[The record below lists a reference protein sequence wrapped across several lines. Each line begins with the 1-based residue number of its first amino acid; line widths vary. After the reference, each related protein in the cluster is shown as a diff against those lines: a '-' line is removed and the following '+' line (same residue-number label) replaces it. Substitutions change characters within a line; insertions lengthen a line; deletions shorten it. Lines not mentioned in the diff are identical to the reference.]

1 MRKEKLV
8 QENLYSLNFYLKN
21 DLISCFVTCSSIP
34 KNTFAL
40 VASSM
45 SYMKWFSIVLIV
57 LVQHTYGQ
65 ESISEFQAKQAVY
78 HIVQYSGLL
87 PNFTVRENEEVTT
100 AIAYIKDKKRYIE
113 YNPAV
118 MESLMDSTKTDWA
131 MISILAHEIAHHLL
145 GHTLAPKLL
154 SPGDELAC
162 DRYSGFILQ
171 RMGATLDESVAA
183 IQVAGSAQGTK
194 THPPR
199 EARVHAISQGWN
211 ESLNQLES
219 KIQGIAPADKIYV
232 LSLRFDG
239 DENLYYVD
247 DASNVLWYN
256 EFAQPILLGK
266 MVEVTLGD
274 YRYEIVWEGQKFY
287 VDRHN
292 KIWNMT
298 TYNVMLKVGKVEILG
313 TEK

>member
-1 MRKEKLV
+1 MCACRSSRSLMR
-8 QENLYSLNFYLKN
+8 
-21 DLISCFVTCSSIP
+21 
-34 KNTFAL
+34 
-40 VASSM
+40 
-45 SYMKWFSIVLIV
+45 WFIIVLIAFV
-57 LVQHTYGQ
+57 HQAHGQ
-65 ESISEFQAKQAVY
+65 ETISEFQAKQAVY

-118 MESLMDSTKTDWA
+118 MESLMDSSKTDWA

-171 RMGATLDESVAA
+171 RMGATLDESIAA
-183 IQVAGSAQGTK
+183 IQVAGSVQGTK
-194 THPPR
+194 THPLR
-199 EARVHAISQGWN
+199 EARVKAISQGWN
-211 ESLNQLES
+211 ESINQLEN
-219 KIQGIAPADKIYV
+219 KIQGMAAADKTYV
-232 LSLRFDG
+232 LSVRFDG

-247 DASNVLWYN
+247 DANNVLWYN
-256 EFAQPILLGK
+256 EFAQPILLGR

-274 YRYEIVWEGQKFY
+274 YQYEIVWEGQKFY

-298 TYNVMLKVGKVEILG
+298 TYNVMMKVGKVELLG
-313 TEK
+313 SEK